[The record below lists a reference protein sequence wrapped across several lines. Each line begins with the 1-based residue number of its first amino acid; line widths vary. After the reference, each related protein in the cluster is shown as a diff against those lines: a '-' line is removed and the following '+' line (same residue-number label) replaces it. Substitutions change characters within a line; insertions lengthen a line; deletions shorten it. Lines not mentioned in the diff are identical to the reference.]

1 MRALHDSRQAIYRS
15 PFGAVPVGTEVAVSI
30 DVWDDP
36 GVSCLCR
43 TWVDGKGE
51 TLLPMERED
60 LYDSLSC
67 RKLLKLWIIT
77 VYHSCLR

>member
-1 MRALHDSRQAIYRS
+1 MRVLHDSRQAIYRS
-15 PFGAVPVGTEVAVSI
+15 PFGAVSVGTEVTVSI

-51 TLLPMERED
+51 TLIPMERED
-60 LYDSLSC
+60 LEDRVRFRCGLS
-67 RKLLKLWIIT
+67 
-77 VYHSCLR
+77 SAG